1 MSQNYRVVFVC
12 LSLALAFSGCKLDNL
27 NDPIIVPLIDKEFS
41 LDLWQTLGA
50 NTPSNLELRMYTI
63 ENEDCLNTKILSNYN
78 RTGRNISLTLYDI
91 LDPEVCDPG
100 PAPATGVQSVTD
112 ASPDVYTLTIE
123 LQDVVSNG
131 GTLTIT
137 DEAYQVVMDEENGI
151 SWLHTELRK
160 IPENALWGYLVYT
173 NPEEESRIA
182 SFVDEIN
189 NLGSDLPLTTGY
201 YGYFSVTDTGE
212 ITELKDAPVTN
223 DLATITV
230 KYTGEAAQIDQ
241 KVSDFLGTPGNETIE
256 LVLLDSDGNEWRN

>member
-1 MSQNYRVVFVC
+1 MSQNYRVVFVF
-12 LSLALAFSGCKLDNL
+12 LFLVIAFSGCKLDNL

-41 LDLWQTLGA
+41 FDLWQTLGE
-50 NTPSNLELRMYTI
+50 NTISNLELQMYTI

-100 PAPATGVQSVTD
+100 SAPATGIQSVTD
-112 ASPDVYTLTIE
+112 ASPDGYTLTIE

-151 SWLHTELRK
+151 SWLHTELRR
-160 IPENALWGYLVYT
+160 IPEDALWGYLVYT

-182 SFVDEIN
+182 SFVNEIN
-189 NLGSDLPLTTGY
+189 NLGSDLPLTAGY
-201 YGYFSVTDTGE
+201 YGYFSVTDTGD
-212 ITELKDAPVTN
+212 ITEIKDAPATS

-230 KYTGEAAQIDQ
+230 KYAGETAQIDE
-241 KVSDFLGTPGNETIE
+241 KIITFLGTPGNESIE
-256 LVLLDSDGNEWRN
+256 LVLLDSNGNEWRN